1 MGKAKFIYN
10 NAVNSS
16 IKINPFK
23 AFTAIKTGF
32 KAKIYKEKVP
42 AVTNYLNNLK
52 KTKVKF
58 KIEFSRAKNWQK
70 KYYNKKYILKTFKAG
85 D

>member
-1 MGKAKFIYN
+1 MGFGAKF
-10 NAVNSS
+10 
-16 IKINPFK
+16 
-23 AFTAIKTGF
+23 
-32 KAKIYKEKVP
+32 YKKEIL

-52 KTKVKF
+52 KIKAKF
-58 KIEFSRAKNWQK
+58 EIKFNQVKNWQK